1 MNDIPFQYAPTS
13 FDAQTIAGQR
23 NDQFAVYGL
32 AVRNQFLGLTVVYV
46 GKSKTMRDRLNY
58 WLSNPPGRG
67 INHFY
72 SQAYKTA
79 AEMDSAEELL
89 IRELQPI
96 HNTLMK

>member
-1 MNDIPFQYAPTS
+1 MTIPFQYAPNS

-32 AVRNQFLGLTVVYV
+32 AVRNQFGGLTVVYV
-46 GKSKTMRDRLNY
+46 GKSKTLRDRLNY

-67 INHFY
+67 ITHSY
-72 SQAYKTA
+72 SQAYATA
-79 AEMDSAEELL
+79 AAMDSVEEQL

-96 HNTLMK
+96 HNTLIK